1 MIIDDKEPNCY
12 NINVIWNVK
21 IFLNSRKASLKV
33 NDKIP
38 AEKIWIYLI
47 RALSEEGWRMS
58 IVQPCTICRP
68 FWKTK
73 LGQGLYILKPFL
85 GMTSLIPHHLNFSEK
100 GKISAWCPWLVGWDG
115 RGVGVAT
122 IPGESHPLLPT
133 AWLGTTT
140 SVECHRPQNANTNTN
155 TNISTNKNT
164 NKHKCNWK

>member
-33 NDKIP
+33 NDNIP

-73 LGQGLYILKPFL
+73 LGQGLYILTPFL
-85 GMTSLIPHHLNFSEK
+85 GITSLMQHHLNFSEK
-100 GKISAWCPWLVGWDG
+100 GKLVHD
-115 RGVGVAT
+115 A
-122 IPGESHPLLPT
+122 LD
-133 AWLGTTT
+133 WLGGMGAALVWLQYLGKATHCCPLPGWAPLRQS
-140 SVECHRPQNANTNTN
+140 SVTALKMPIPIQ
-155 TNISTNKNT
+155 IQI
-164 NKHKCNWK
+164 